1 MLAHCH
7 VFNKTKKTHIEH
19 INNYKTQKYNIARNK
34 NKKKKTKKNSK
45 KTDEERQKYMFSS
58 PAITST
64 LKQKNKIKIKQKK
77 NCVMSRVL
85 GRRMNLV
92 VLITK
97 IKSVFHLLFLF
108 S

>member
-7 VFNKTKKTHIEH
+7 VFNKTKKHILSILIIIKHKNITLLE
-19 INNYKTQKYNIARNK
+19 IKIKKYKKS
-34 NKKKKTKKNSK
+34 SK

-64 LKQKNKIKIKQKK
+64 LKQKKNKIEIKQK

>member
-7 VFNKTKKTHIEH
+7 VFNKTKKKTHIEH

-34 NKKKKTKKNSK
+34 NKKNTK

-64 LKQKNKIKIKQKK
+64 LKQKNKIKIKQK